1 MQPCRVVCRPQLDLR
16 DADRP
21 SEVIIGSRAE
31 LGACEVVSASAIY
44 RESPSMHIE
53 TFQVFCDLV
62 ETTSFSE
69 AAERNSISQSAVS
82 QQIKTL
88 EDRFGVTLVERG
100 RRNFSVTPEGE
111 AFLSAARNI
120 IDAYRSI
127 EDELSEMRDVV
138 AGRLVIAT
146 VYSIGFHELPPYLD
160 RFREKFPE
168 VDLQVQ
174 YRRSGQVY
182 ADVSDNLADLGLVA
196 YPQERKGVEIEPAWK
211 DRLVIICPPGHA
223 LAKKTSLDLKSIDG
237 ERFIS
242 FEPDLPTRKAIDG
255 MFAQAGIQVKEVVEF
270 DNIETVKR
278 GVLIE
283 NAISIVPS
291 ESVRSEVENKTLV
304 QIPIDG
310 KFIWRPLGIV
320 RRRTKAITP
329 AMREM
334 IQLLKEKKAGG

>member
-1 MQPCRVVCRPQLDLR
+1 
-16 DADRP
+16 
-21 SEVIIGSRAE
+21 
-31 LGACEVVSASAIY
+31 
-44 RESPSMHIE
+44 MHIE
-53 TFQVFCDLV
+53 TLQVFCDLV

-82 QQIKTL
+82 QQIRAL
-88 EDRFGVTLVERG
+88 EDRFGVVLVERG
-100 RRNFSVTPEGE
+100 RKNFAVTPEGE
-111 AFLSAARNI
+111 VFLKAARQI
-120 IDAYRSI
+120 LETYQGI
-127 EDELSEMRDVV
+127 EEQLGMMRDVV
-138 AGRLVIAT
+138 SGRLTIAT
-146 VYSIGFHELPPYLD
+146 VYSIGFHELPPYIET
-160 RFREKFPE
+160 FRKKFPD

-174 YRRSGQVY
+174 YRRSNQVY
-182 ADVSDNLADLGLVA
+182 ADVSENHAELGLVA

-211 DRLVIICPPGHA
+211 DRLVVICPPGHP
-223 LAKKTSLDLKSIDG
+223 LAKRKKVDLKAIDG

-255 MFAQAGIQVKEVVEF
+255 MFAQAGIRVKEVVEF

-291 ESVRSEVENKTLV
+291 ESVKSEVESGTLV
-304 QIPIDG
+304 QIPIEG

-334 IQLLKEKKAGG
+334 IQLLKTKKAGS

>member
-1 MQPCRVVCRPQLDLR
+1 
-16 DADRP
+16 
-21 SEVIIGSRAE
+21 
-31 LGACEVVSASAIY
+31 
-44 RESPSMHIE
+44 MHVE

-69 AAERNSISQSAVS
+69 AAERNNISQSAVS
-82 QQIKTL
+82 QQIRAL
-88 EDRFGVTLVERG
+88 EERFGVTLVERG
-100 RRNFSVTPEGE
+100 RRNFAVTPEGE
-111 AFLSAARNI
+111 VFLQAARNI
-120 IDAYRSI
+120 LDAYRGI
-127 EDELSEMRDVV
+127 EQELDEMRDIV
-138 AGRLVIAT
+138 AGQLTIAT
-146 VYSIGFHELPPYLD
+146 VYSIGFHELPPYLEA
-160 RFREKFPE
+160 FREKFPD

-174 YRRSGQVY
+174 YRRSNQVY
-182 ADVSDNLADLGLVA
+182 ADVSENHADLGLVA

-211 DRLVIICPPGHA
+211 DRLVVICPPNHP
-223 LAKKTSLDLKSIDG
+223 LAKRKSVDLKAIDG
-237 ERFIS
+237 QRFIS

-255 MFAQAGIQVKEVVEF
+255 MFSQAGIQVKEVVEF

-291 ESVRSEVENKTLV
+291 ESVRSEVESKSLV
-304 QIPIDG
+304 RIPIDG

-334 IQLLKEKKAGG
+334 IQLLKTKKAGA